1 MKMRRNKETEPR
13 SDSIGTE
20 KALGFGRALRL
31 FVLMLAATMIAGAAR
46 AGTSEAPQPDI
57 GSISLIDQ
65 YGRTVTQR
73 DFIGKP
79 SLIFFGFTNCPSI
92 CPTALAEIA
101 ARMADLGPRAE
112 RLNVIFV
119 TADPERDTPEILR
132 DYLGSFDS
140 RIVGLTGGI
149 AEVTALAQSIG
160 AVFRKVPLA
169 GGGYTV
175 DHSGHAFL
183 MSRDWRRSGFLIL
196 EAGAQ
201 PKRAVAKLQE
211 LIGE

>member
-1 MKMRRNKETEPR
+1 MRAATANRK
-13 SDSIGTE
+13 
-20 KALGFGRALRL
+20 LGRVLRV
-31 FVLMLAATMIAGAAR
+31 FVLIAASLAAGVTRAGAAE
-46 AGTSEAPQPDI
+46 GPQPDI
-57 GSISLIDQ
+57 RPISLIDQ
-65 YGRTVTQR
+65 HGRTVTQQ
-73 DFIGKP
+73 DFVGKP
-79 SLIFFGFTNCPSI
+79 SLVFFGFTNCPAI

-119 TADPERDTPEILR
+119 TADPERDTPEVLR
-132 DYLGSFDS
+132 EYLGSFDS
-140 RIVGLTGGI
+140 RIVGLTGGV
-149 AEVTALAQSIG
+149 ADVTAMAQSIG
-160 AVFRKVPLA
+160 AAFRKVPLA

-183 MSRDWRRSGFLIL
+183 MDRNWRRSGFLIL

-201 PKRAVAKLQE
+201 PKRAVAKLHE

>member
-1 MKMRRNKETEPR
+1 MATVKRGLERV
-13 SDSIGTE
+13 
-20 KALGFGRALRL
+20 LRVFL
-31 FVLMLAATMIAGAAR
+31 LVLAAGMA
-46 AGTSEAPQPDI
+46 AGTAQAGTTEAPQADI
-57 GSISLIDQ
+57 QPINLIDQ
-65 YGRTVTQR
+65 RGRTVTQK

-101 ARMADLGPRAE
+101 ARMDDLGPLAE

-132 DYLGSFDS
+132 EYLGSFDS
-140 RIVGLTGGI
+140 RIVGLTGGV
-149 AEVTALAQSIG
+149 ADVTAMAQSIG
-160 AVFRKVPLA
+160 AAFRKVPLA

-183 MSRDWRRSGFLIL
+183 MDRNWRRSGFLIL
-196 EAGAQ
+196 EQGAQ

-211 LIGE
+211 LIGK

>member
-1 MKMRRNKETEPR
+1 MRVTA
-13 SDSIGTE
+13 I
-20 KALGFGRALRL
+20 GRALRIG
-31 FVLMLAATMIAGAAR
+31 VLMLATCMMAGMAR
-46 AGTSEAPQPDI
+46 AGTADAPQPDI
-57 GSISLIDQ
+57 APISLIDHH
-65 YGRTVTQR
+65 GRTVTQQ
-73 DFIGKP
+73 DFVGKP

-101 ARMADLGPRAE
+101 ARMADLGPLAE

-119 TADPERDTPEILR
+119 TADPERDTPEVLR

-140 RIVGLTGGI
+140 RIVGLTGGV
-149 AEVTALAQSIG
+149 AEVTAMAQSIG

-169 GGGYTV
+169 GGGYTI

-183 MSRDWRRSGFLIL
+183 MDRNWRRSGFLIL
-196 EAGAQ
+196 EQGAQ

>member
-1 MKMRRNKETEPR
+1 MAPMKRGLERV
-13 SDSIGTE
+13 
-20 KALGFGRALRL
+20 LRVFL
-31 FVLMLAATMIAGAAR
+31 LMLAAGMAAGIAQ
-46 AGTSEAPQPDI
+46 AGTTEAPQADI
-57 GSISLIDQ
+57 QPINLIDQ
-65 YGRTVTQR
+65 RGRTVTQK

-101 ARMADLGPRAE
+101 ARMDDLGPLAE

-132 DYLGSFDS
+132 EYLGSFDS
-140 RIVGLTGGI
+140 RIVGLTGGV
-149 AEVTALAQSIG
+149 ADVTAMAQSIG
-160 AVFRKVPLA
+160 AAFRKVPLA

-183 MSRDWRRSGFLIL
+183 MDRNWRRSGFLIL
-196 EAGAQ
+196 EQGAQ
-201 PKRAVAKLQE
+201 PKRAVAKLHE
-211 LIGE
+211 LIGK

>member
-1 MKMRRNKETEPR
+1 MVTAKRGLE
-13 SDSIGTE
+13 
-20 KALGFGRALRL
+20 RALRVFL
-31 FVLMLAATMIAGAAR
+31 LVLAAGMAAGIAQ
-46 AGTSEAPQPDI
+46 AGTTEAPQADI
-57 GSISLIDQ
+57 QPINLIDQ
-65 YGRTVTQR
+65 SGRAVTQK

-119 TADPERDTPEILR
+119 TADPERDTPEVLR
-132 DYLGSFDS
+132 EYLGSFDS
-140 RIVGLTGGI
+140 RIVGLTGGV
-149 AEVTALAQSIG
+149 ADVTAMAQSIG
-160 AVFRKVPLA
+160 AAFRKVPLA

-183 MSRDWRRSGFLIL
+183 MDRNWRRSGFLIL

-201 PKRAVAKLQE
+201 PKRAVAKLQK

>member
-1 MKMRRNKETEPR
+1 MVTAKRGLE
-13 SDSIGTE
+13 
-20 KALGFGRALRL
+20 RALRVFL
-31 FVLMLAATMIAGAAR
+31 LVLAAGMAAGIAQ
-46 AGTSEAPQPDI
+46 AGTTEAPQSDI
-57 GSISLIDQ
+57 QPINLIDQ
-65 YGRTVTQR
+65 SGRAVTQK

-101 ARMADLGPRAE
+101 ARMDDLGSRAE

-119 TADPERDTPEILR
+119 TADPERDTPEVLR
-132 DYLGSFDS
+132 EYLGSFDS
-140 RIVGLTGGI
+140 RIVGLTGGV
-149 AEVTALAQSIG
+149 ADVTAMAQSIG
-160 AVFRKVPLA
+160 AAFRKVPLA

-183 MSRDWRRSGFLIL
+183 MDRNWRRSGFLIL
-196 EAGAQ
+196 EQGAQ

>member
-1 MKMRRNKETEPR
+1 MATVKRGLERV
-13 SDSIGTE
+13 
-20 KALGFGRALRL
+20 LRVFL
-31 FVLMLAATMIAGAAR
+31 LMLAAGMAGGIAQ
-46 AGTSEAPQPDI
+46 AGTTEAPQADI
-57 GSISLIDQ
+57 QPINLIDQ
-65 YGRTVTQR
+65 SGRTVTQK

-101 ARMADLGPRAE
+101 ARMDDLGPLAE

-132 DYLGSFDS
+132 EYLGSFDS
-140 RIVGLTGGI
+140 RIVGLTGGV
-149 AEVTALAQSIG
+149 ADVTAMAQSIG
-160 AVFRKVPLA
+160 AAFRKVPLA

-183 MSRDWRRSGFLIL
+183 MDRNWRRSGFLIL
-196 EAGAQ
+196 EQGAQ
-201 PKRAVAKLQE
+201 PKRAVAKLHA

>member
-1 MKMRRNKETEPR
+1 MAPMKRGLERV
-13 SDSIGTE
+13 
-20 KALGFGRALRL
+20 LRVFL
-31 FVLMLAATMIAGAAR
+31 LMLAAGMAAGIAQ
-46 AGTSEAPQPDI
+46 AGTTEAPQADI
-57 GSISLIDQ
+57 QPINLIDHR
-65 YGRTVTQR
+65 GRTVTQK

-101 ARMADLGPRAE
+101 ARMDDLGPLAE

-132 DYLGSFDS
+132 EYLGSFDS
-140 RIVGLTGGI
+140 RIVGLTGGV
-149 AEVTALAQSIG
+149 ADVTAMAQSIG
-160 AVFRKVPLA
+160 AAFRKVPLA

-183 MSRDWRRSGFLIL
+183 MDRNWRRSGFLIL
-196 EAGAQ
+196 EQGAQ
-201 PKRAVAKLQE
+201 PKRAVAKLHE
-211 LIGE
+211 LIGK

>member
-1 MKMRRNKETEPR
+1 MAPMKKGLERV
-13 SDSIGTE
+13 
-20 KALGFGRALRL
+20 LRVFL
-31 FVLMLAATMIAGAAR
+31 LMLAAGMAAGIAQ
-46 AGTSEAPQPDI
+46 AGTTEAPQADI
-57 GSISLIDQ
+57 QPINLIDHR
-65 YGRTVTQR
+65 GRTVTQK

-101 ARMADLGPRAE
+101 ARMDDLGPLAE

-132 DYLGSFDS
+132 EYLGSFDS
-140 RIVGLTGGI
+140 RIVGLTGGV
-149 AEVTALAQSIG
+149 ADVTAMAQSIG
-160 AVFRKVPLA
+160 AAFRKVPLA

-183 MSRDWRRSGFLIL
+183 MDRNWRRSGFLIL
-196 EAGAQ
+196 EQGAQ
-201 PKRAVAKLQE
+201 PKRAVAKLHE
-211 LIGE
+211 LIGK